1 MFSKFF
7 SRKGGKRGKAI
18 SYEDAKSLAKA
29 SNEEERADLAARTDL
44 QPEILYFLAED
55 SSPKVRGRIA
65 ANTAAPR
72 QADLLLAGDTDESVR
87 GSLAEKIV
95 RVAPGLSTAEQD
107 KLRQFTYDALAMLAK
122 DQAVRIRQTLAEALK
137 EVTDAPPEVIR
148 RLAWDVEAAVSTP
161 VLRFSPVLT
170 DQDLIEIIQAK
181 PSPESISA
189 ISQRNGVSAQVSDAI
204 VESDDENGIAF
215 LLRNDSAQIR
225 EETLDRILD
234 HAVDIDVWHM
244 PLAMRPRLPTAAAVK
259 IARFVAE
266 DILKRMVARN
276 DLNASTLHAVRSV
289 VHKRLG
295 DAEAIFQEEDDTP
308 HGGAIGVRVDDDDA
322 FDWASKLW
330 AEGKLDEETFLHEV
344 GKSRKKAVAVLA
356 VMADL
361 PIRVVERS
369 LDLKSVKGCVSIAWR
384 AGMKPS
390 TAEIV
395 QTKLAGVSYKSLL
408 RTENGGYPLEEDEMK
423 WQIDFM
429 TRLL

>member
-7 SRKGGKRGKAI
+7 SRKGGGGKPV
-18 SYEDAKSLAKA
+18 SYEDAKSMARDG
-29 SNEEERADLAARTDL
+29 NEEERAKLAARTDI

-55 SSPKVRGRIA
+55 PSPKVRGRIA
-65 ANTAAPR
+65 ANTSAPR
-72 QADLLLAGDTDESVR
+72 RADLLLANDEDESVR

-95 RVAPGLSTAEQD
+95 RVAPGLTSVEQD
-107 KLRQFTYDALAMLAK
+107 KLRQATYDALAMLAK

-170 DQDLIEIIQAK
+170 DQDLIEIIHAK
-181 PSPESISA
+181 PSPGSISA
-189 ISQRNGVSAQVSDAI
+189 ISQRDGVSEKVSEAI
-204 VESDDENGIAF
+204 VDSDDEEGIAF
-215 LLRNDSAQIR
+215 LLRNESAQIR

-234 HAVDIDVWHM
+234 RAVDVGVWHM
-244 PLAMRPRLPTAAAVK
+244 PLAMRPRLPSAAAVK

-266 DILKRMVARN
+266 DILKRMAARN
-276 DLNASTLHAVRSV
+276 DLNAETLKAVRSV

-295 DAEAIFQEEDDTP
+295 DAEAVVLDEEDEPRVVD
-308 HGGAIGVRVDDDDA
+308 IGVRVDDDDA

-330 AEGKLDEETFLHEV
+330 AEGKLNEETFLDAV

-369 LDLKSVKGCVSIAWR
+369 LDLKSAKGCVAIAWK
-384 AGMKPS
+384 AGLKPHN
-390 TAEIV
+390 AEIV
-395 QTKLAGVSYKSLL
+395 QTKLAGISGKSLL
-408 RTENGGYPLEEDEMK
+408 RAEAGAYPLEDDEMK

-429 TRLL
+429 MRLL

>member
-7 SRKGGKRGKAI
+7 SRKSGKPGKAV
-18 SYEDAKSLAKA
+18 SYEDAKSLAKDG
-29 SNEEERADLAARTDL
+29 NEEERADLATRTDL
-44 QPEILYFLAED
+44 KPEILYFLAED
-55 SSPKVRGRIA
+55 PSPKVRGRIA

-72 QADLLLAGDTDESVR
+72 QADLLLAGDMDESVR

-95 RVAPGLSTAEQD
+95 RVAPGLTADEQD
-107 KLRQFTYDALAMLAK
+107 KLRQLTYDALAMLAK

-170 DQDLIEIIQAK
+170 DQDLVEIIRAK
-181 PSPESISA
+181 PSPDSISA
-189 ISQRNGVSAQVSDAI
+189 ISQRDGVSEKVSDAI
-204 VESDDENGIAF
+204 VESDDENGIA
-215 LLRNDSAQIR
+215 LLLKNTSAQIR
-225 EETLDRILD
+225 EETLDKILD
-234 HAVDIDVWHM
+234 RAVDVGVWHM
-244 PLAMRPRLPTAAAVK
+244 PLAMRPKLPSAAAVK

-266 DILKRMVARN
+266 DILKRIAARN
-276 DLNASTLHAVRSV
+276 DLNASTLQAVRTV

-295 DAEAIFQEEDDTP
+295 DAEAVFLEEEDGPRGDSV
-308 HGGAIGVRVDDDDA
+308 GVRVDDDEA

-330 AEGKLDEETFLHEV
+330 AEGKLSEETFLDAV
-344 GKSRKKAVAVLA
+344 GKSRKKAVAILA
-356 VMADL
+356 VMSDL

-369 LDLKSVKGCVSIAWR
+369 LDLKSAKGCVSITWR

-395 QTKLAGVSYKSLL
+395 QTKLAGVASKSVL
-408 RTENGGYPLEEDEMK
+408 REEEGGFPLEEDEMK